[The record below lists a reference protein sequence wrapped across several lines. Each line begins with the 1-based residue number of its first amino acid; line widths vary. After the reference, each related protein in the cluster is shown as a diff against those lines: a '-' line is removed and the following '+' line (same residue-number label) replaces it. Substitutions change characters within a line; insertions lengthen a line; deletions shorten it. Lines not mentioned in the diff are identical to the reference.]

1 MTWPHRQQPGGTP
14 ATGSLDRHELGDGA
28 AVEAYLAEIAAALPG
43 PARSHA
49 DIMAELRAG
58 LLDAADAHRSA
69 GLPAVAAARAAVSEF
84 GRPEQVA
91 AGFRAEIA
99 ARHARRLSA
108 SLVAGGPL
116 VGLLWV
122 AAALA
127 SHLGLHAAPPWH
139 WPDLPPLLGL
149 GIRLV
154 LVAIVA
160 AAWAALLGIAATGR
174 LTRWLPARPRQ
185 GPTVAVIAGFGA
197 AGADLVLLALVA
209 GLLALSPGKLAPLPI
224 ALAAAASLTRLTL
237 AARAARRCLAIRATL
252 TGP

>member
-1 MTWPHRQQPGGTP
+1 MSRPHRHQLAGLPETSPADGDQPGG
-14 ATGSLDRHELGDGA
+14 AT
-28 AVEAYLAEIAAALPG
+28 VESYLADIAACLPG
-43 PARSHA
+43 PPRSHA
-49 DIMAELRAG
+49 EIVAELRAG
-58 LLDAADAHRSA
+58 LLDAADAHAAA
-69 GLPAVAAARAAVSEF
+69 GLPPAAAARAAISEF

-91 AGFRAEIA
+91 DGFRAEIA

-108 SLVAGGPL
+108 GLVAGGPL

-127 SHLGLHAAPPWH
+127 SHLGLHLAPPWH

-154 LVAIVA
+154 VIAIVT

-174 LTRWLPARPRQ
+174 LTRWLPPRPRQ

-197 AGADLVLLALVA
+197 AGADLVLLAVVA
-209 GLLALSPGKLAPLPI
+209 GLAALAPGRLAPLPV

-252 TGP
+252 TAS